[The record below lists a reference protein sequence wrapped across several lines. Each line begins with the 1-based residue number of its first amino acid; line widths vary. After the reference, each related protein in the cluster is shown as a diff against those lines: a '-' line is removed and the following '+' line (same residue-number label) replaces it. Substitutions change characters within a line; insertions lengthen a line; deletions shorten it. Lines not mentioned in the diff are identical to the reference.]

1 LELWRSKGRI
11 FREGCE
17 LFALPSW
24 VAVLLGQGLVPE
36 EPEPTADLMD
46 EALLADVIDRM
57 RLSYRQTA
65 ERMPSHA
72 DFIDRNC
79 RAP

>member
-1 LELWRSKGRI
+1 
-11 FREGCE
+11 
-17 LFALPSW
+17 
-24 VAVLLGQGLVPE
+24 
-36 EPEPTADLMD
+36 MD